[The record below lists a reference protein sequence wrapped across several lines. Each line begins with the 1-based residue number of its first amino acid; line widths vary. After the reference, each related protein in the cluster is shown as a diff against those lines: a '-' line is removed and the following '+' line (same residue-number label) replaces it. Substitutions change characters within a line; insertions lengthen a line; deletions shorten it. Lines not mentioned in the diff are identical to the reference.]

1 MTLFESLSLAIAAGQ
16 MLVGL
21 TGVVLVWVGVRQ
33 MIRAND
39 ARAERDGVL
48 LESLRR
54 ANESLDRTNEALGRT
69 NEALSRATE
78 SLRYSNEALAEL
90 LRDRRQA
97 GKGDAP

>member
-1 MTLFESLSLAIAAGQ
+1 MTLFESASLIIAAGQ
-16 MLVGL
+16 MLTGMA
-21 TGVVLVWVGVRQ
+21 GVVLVWVGVRL

-54 ANESLDRTNEALGRT
+54 ANE
-69 NEALSRATE
+69 
-78 SLRYSNEALAEL
+78 ALAEL

-97 GKGDAP
+97 RREDAP

>member
-1 MTLFESLSLAIAAGQ
+1 
-16 MLVGL
+16 
-21 TGVVLVWVGVRQ
+21 

-54 ANESLDRTNEALGRT
+54 TNEALG
-69 NEALSRATE
+69 RATE

-97 GKGDAP
+97 AGKGDAP

>member
-16 MLVGL
+16 MLVGAA
-21 TGVVLVWVGVRQ
+21 GVVLVWVGVRQ

-48 LESLRR
+48 LESLGR
-54 ANESLDRTNEALGRT
+54 A
-69 NEALSRATE
+69 
-78 SLRYSNEALAEL
+78 NEALAEL

-97 GKGDAP
+97 GKEDAP

>member
-16 MLVGL
+16 MLAGAA
-21 TGVVLVWVGVRQ
+21 GVVLVWVGVRL

-54 ANESLDRTNEALGRT
+54 ANESLDHTNEALGH
-69 NEALSRATE
+69 AT
-78 SLRYSNEALAEL
+78 EALAEL

-97 GKGDAP
+97 GKEDAP